1 MVTFVYENL
10 LKLNSYECKRT
21 LQNLNFI
28 KMTATVA
35 FFNIKM
41 QKKKKKKLDQIFVRQ
56 QESLGWCLCE
66 THWNSA
72 AALNHEVIA

>member
-41 QKKKKKKLDQIFVRQ
+41 LKKKKLDQIFVRQ
-56 QESLGWCLCE
+56 QESLGWCLYE

-72 AALNHEVIA
+72 SALNHEVIA

>member
-1 MVTFVYENL
+1 MVTFVYENI

-41 QKKKKKKLDQIFVRQ
+41 QKKKKLDQIFVRQ
-56 QESLGWCLCE
+56 QESLG
-66 THWNSA
+66 
-72 AALNHEVIA
+72 

>member
-41 QKKKKKKLDQIFVRQ
+41 LKKKKLDQIFVRQ

-72 AALNHEVIA
+72 SALNHEVIA

>member
-56 QESLGWCLCE
+56 QESLG
-66 THWNSA
+66 
-72 AALNHEVIA
+72 

>member
-41 QKKKKKKLDQIFVRQ
+41 QKKKKLDQIFVRQ

>member
-41 QKKKKKKLDQIFVRQ
+41 QKKKKLDQIFVRQ
-56 QESLGWCLCE
+56 QESLG
-66 THWNSA
+66 
-72 AALNHEVIA
+72 

>member
-41 QKKKKKKLDQIFVRQ
+41 QKKKKLDQIFVRQ
-56 QESLGWCLCE
+56 QKSLG
-66 THWNSA
+66 
-72 AALNHEVIA
+72 

>member
-41 QKKKKKKLDQIFVRQ
+41 LKKKKLDQIFVRQ
-56 QESLGWCLCE
+56 QESLG
-66 THWNSA
+66 
-72 AALNHEVIA
+72 

>member
-56 QESLGWCLCE
+56 QKSLG
-66 THWNSA
+66 
-72 AALNHEVIA
+72 